1 MALKRRSK
9 VNPNF
14 SMSSMTDI
22 VFLLLIFFMVTSTLI
37 APNALKLL
45 LPKSSH
51 QTSASAITTIS
62 ITEDLNYYIETTQ
75 VPLEDIEGILQHRFQ
90 SQGVEEPTIS
100 LHCDQ
105 NIPVHAMVRIM
116 NIAKD
121 NKWRLILATQAN

>member
-1 MALKRRSK
+1 MALKRRTK

-62 ITEDLNYYIETTQ
+62 ITSDLNYYIESNQ
-75 VPLEDIEGILQHRFQ
+75 VPLEDIEGILQYRF
-90 SQGVEEPTIS
+90 SNEKIEEPTIS
-100 LHCDQ
+100 LHCDE
-105 NIPVHAMVRIM
+105 NIPIHAMVKIM

-121 NKWRLILATQAN
+121 NKWKLILATQAN